1 MPGPHSV
8 AQRQRWP
15 GVQLYDWSVLMT
27 FWWRRLLG
35 VAVVVTAG
43 GANTFA
49 LPAAGGASPELRA
62 SHAVCSRILFV
73 GARGSGQ
80 PTGQWQGYGP
90 EVHAFR
96 QELRRLETKRSGWM
110 NESWVDYPAHST
122 ERLTRPRLDSQDL
135 WGYWEQAK
143 SYFDGLDKGVSE
155 TVRLL
160 KDAARKCPTQHVV
173 LAGYSQ
179 GAMVMQRA
187 AARLQADGRT
197 DIVARIA
204 GLVLFG
210 NGDRPPD
217 AGTRIE
223 GSPRAGAAGQGIA
236 QAFGKHPPVPRN
248 LTERTW
254 DVCSK
259 NDLICDWR
267 GAWSIKNR
275 SEALAVHGTYGKW
288 KSNETTAKYLINY
301 VNSRT
306 GCRAL
311 DPLTRSRDVPE
322 WVGTPWLVPETE
334 QPGHYGIY
342 ANIRN
347 RAPDE
352 RLIYAYTMNVVK
364 QSADWKT
371 CSRYFTGAVPVQGN
385 PTLGSTTFT
394 NRRVG
399 LFTAF
404 HGPDADYTC
413 TVLVAASSATM
424 PNGTGISEPRCFWG
438 NGQPAPPF
446 LVAQY

>member
-1 MPGPHSV
+1 
-8 AQRQRWP
+8 
-15 GVQLYDWSVLMT
+15 MT
-27 FWWRRLLG
+27 VWWRRLLR
-35 VAVVVTAG
+35 VSVVIAV
-43 GANTFA
+43 GANLLS
-49 LPAAGGASPELRA
+49 LPATVAASPELRA
-62 SHAVCSRILFV
+62 GNAACSRVLFL

-80 PTGQWQGYGP
+80 PVGKLQGYGP
-90 EVHAFR
+90 EVHDFR
-96 QELRRLETKRSGWM
+96 QELRRLETNRSGWM
-110 NESWVDYPAHST
+110 DESWVNYPAHST
-122 ERLTRPRLDSQDL
+122 DRLTRPRLDAQDL
-135 WGYWEQAK
+135 RGYWEQAR
-143 SYFDGLDKGVSE
+143 SYFDGLNMGVIDA
-155 TVRLL
+155 TRQL

-187 AARLQADGRT
+187 AAKLQADGRR

-210 NGDRPPD
+210 NGDRPPN

-223 GSPRAGAAGQGIA
+223 GSPHAGAAGQGIA
-236 QAFGKHPPVPRN
+236 QAFGKHPPVPRS

-267 GAWSIKNR
+267 GAWSIKNL
-275 SEALAVHGTYGKW
+275 SEALKVHGTYGEW
-288 KSNETTAKYLINY
+288 KFNETTAKYLVNY

-306 GCRAL
+306 GCLAL
-311 DPLTRSRDVPE
+311 DPLTRAKDVPE
-322 WVGTPWLVPETE
+322 WVGTPWLAPETD

-347 RAPDE
+347 RAPNE
-352 RLIYAYTMNVVK
+352 QLIYAYTMHVVR
-364 QSADWKT
+364 QSANWKT
-371 CSRYFTGAVPVQGN
+371 CSRYFTGAVAVQGS
-385 PTLGSTTFT
+385 PTLGSSTFM

-404 HGPDADYTC
+404 HGIEDEYTC
-413 TVLVAASSATM
+413 TVMLAASSATM
-424 PNGTGISEPRCFWG
+424 PKGTGISEPRCFWG